1 MLAVSIMMPK
11 DAYAASNPSCD
22 DGIPTE
28 NYVESIGKWRLLP
41 PLTRAS
47 YDVSV
52 EVFGIYQEC
61 WYDYYLQIDEGNPI
75 VIRVQNDV
83 SGSLLDEPV
92 SYTFAYRHQIYD
104 LGGSMSWTPYT
115 YVQYQGSYNLA
126 KFNPVIPQSVLDDFD
141 TYIQSELYVGC
152 KDANNHVVRKYF
164 NFICLNKGTE
174 TDYNSAILGLGSD
187 LDKLESTTKEG
198 LDGIATGLGDVIDE
212 FQTSEVSVEINEP
225 SYIVEFRDYA
235 FGEDTEPSYIM
246 PDPCPDVFLLEDVYN
261 AFMPSEIAIFSGSAL
276 LLLLCG
282 WWLRQ

>member
-1 MLAVSIMMPK
+1 MMPK
-11 DAYAASNPSCD
+11 DVYAASTPSCD
-22 DGIPTE
+22 EGIPIE
-28 NYVESIGKWRLLP
+28 DYVESLGKWRLLP

-83 SGSLLDEPV
+83 AGSLLDEPV
-92 SYTFAYRHQIYD
+92 VYTFAYRHQIYD

-115 YVQYQGSYNLA
+115 YVQYQGSFNLA
-126 KFNPVIPQSVLDDFD
+126 KFHPVIPQSVLDDFD

-152 KDANNHVVRKYF
+152 KDANNHVVRKYY

-174 TDYNSAILGLGSD
+174 TDYTSAILGVGSD
-187 LDKLESTTKEG
+187 IEALESTQH
-198 LDGIATGLGDVIDE
+198 GIATDLNILK
-212 FQTSEVSVEINEP
+212 SEVETTQVSVDIAEP
-225 SYIVEFRDYA
+225 SYIVEFRENV
-235 FGEDTEPSYIM
+235 FGEDSEPSYIM
-246 PDPCPDVFLLEDVYN
+246 PDPCPDVFLLEEVYN

>member
-1 MLAVSIMMPK
+1 MMPK
-11 DAYAASNPSCD
+11 DAFAVSNQSCD
-22 DGIPTE
+22 EGIPIDD
-28 NYVESIGKWRLLP
+28 YVESLGKWRLMP

-83 SGSLLDEPV
+83 VGSLLDEPV
-92 SYTFAYRHQIYD
+92 VYTFAYRHQYFSGDD
-104 LGGSMSWTPYT
+104 LVWTPYT
-115 YVQYQGSYNLA
+115 YVQYQGSYTLA
-126 KFNPVIPQSVLDDFD
+126 KFNPVIPNYLLEDFNL
-141 TYIQSELYVGC
+141 YVQSELYVGC
-152 KDANNHVVRKYF
+152 KDTNNHVVRKYY

-174 TDYNSAILGLGSD
+174 SDYTSAILGLGSD
-187 LDKLESTTKEG
+187 LDKLESTTREG
-198 LDGIATGLGDVIDE
+198 LDGIATGLGDVIDD
-212 FQTSEVSVEINEP
+212 FQTSDVSVQIDEP
-225 SYIVEFRDYA
+225 SYIVEFKREM
-235 FGEDTEPSYIM
+235 FEDSEPSYIM
-246 PDPCPDVFLLEDVYN
+246 PDPCPDVFLLSEVYN